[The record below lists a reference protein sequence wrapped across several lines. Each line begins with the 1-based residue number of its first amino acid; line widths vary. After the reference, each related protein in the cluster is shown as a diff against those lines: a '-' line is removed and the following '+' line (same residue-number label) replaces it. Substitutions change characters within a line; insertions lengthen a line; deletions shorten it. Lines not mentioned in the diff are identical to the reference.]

1 MSSRLTLSDVQQR
14 LVVVQDFIKN
24 YEPIK
29 AKDHIQL
36 LLNELGY
43 PLTFTWEHYMFLQ
56 ENPDLLNA
64 QEVLEGYS
72 VKMLKLNFS
81 N

>member
-1 MSSRLTLSDVQQR
+1 MSSKLTQSYVQHR
-14 LVVVQDFIKN
+14 LVIIQGFIKN
-24 YEPIK
+24 YEPNK

-43 PLTFTWEHYMFLQ
+43 SLTFTWDHYMFLQ

-64 QEVLEGYS
+64 QEVLEGHL
-72 VKMLKLNFS
+72 VEMLRLNFAI
-81 N
+81 